1 MVFPQTMFEHFFI
14 ATALAQASTPPAD
27 PMKGLLLNL
36 PIFAALFALFYFGI
50 IRPQRNQQ
58 KKHQELLKGLSKG
71 QEVVTSGGII
81 GRISA
86 ITERIV
92 TLEVDEGTEI
102 KILRSQ
108 VQGLIKDGAPV

>member
-1 MVFPQTMFEHFFI
+1 MNDLLILAAHAQSAAPA
-14 ATALAQASTPPAD
+14 ATQQPD

-58 KKHQELLKGLSKG
+58 KKHQEFLKGLSKG
-71 QEVVTSGGII
+71 QDVVTSGGII
-81 GRISA
+81 GRISG
-86 ITERIV
+86 ITDRVV

-108 VQGLIKDGAPV
+108 VQGLIKDGAPL